1 MPGPVRLDDPGLVD
15 VDPIVVVA
23 LCRPNGPP
31 SLHLGIRYRD
41 QGQVHHLHLGWEDYL
56 SRNWSWPGVG
66 ALPSAD
72 DSRLKSAAAKCRQIW
87 RRFETDRKMPYGLAW
102 RGSRFTA
109 SGVLELAPGARGLT
123 CATFVLAVLKS
134 VGIELVAEDTW
145 PDRLEETD
153 EFITRVGGD
162 PPSPIAEGMRQEL
175 VSGARRI
182 TPDEVVGACL
192 VEPLPATFAAAS
204 AAAREVVNLL
214 DAA

>member
-1 MPGPVRLDDPGLVD
+1 
-15 VDPIVVVA
+15 
-23 LCRPNGPP
+23 
-31 SLHLGIRYRD
+31 
-41 QGQVHHLHLGWEDYL
+41 
-56 SRNWSWPGVG
+56 
-66 ALPSAD
+66 
-72 DSRLKSAAAKCRQIW
+72 
-87 RRFETDRKMPYGLAW
+87 MPYGLAW